1 MGKAFSIMS
10 LLASALK
17 ALLVFAAGLIL
28 WSSLTVAFYS
38 IPGLPGAEVR
48 RVWSLARSGR
58 TAEFTPAQM
67 LEATRRFNVFEGVML
82 PAVAGGLIGLF
93 AAGSGW
99 IRRREL
105 LLGSLLFGALM
116 LAGPLRTWDAAL
128 SFAIGAVGVGS
139 LRLRRTASPAGDQP
153 A

>member
-1 MGKAFSIMS
+1 MI
-10 LLASALK
+10 SALK
-17 ALLVFAAGLIL
+17 AVLVFVAGFVL
-28 WSSLTVAFYS
+28 WSSLTVASSS

-58 TAEFTPAQM
+58 TAEFTPEQM
-67 LEATRRFNVFEGVML
+67 LEATRRFNVFEGWVL
-82 PAVAGGLIGLF
+82 PAVAGALIGLF

-116 LAGPLRTWDAAL
+116 LTGSLRTWDAAL
-128 SFAIGAVGVGS
+128 AFTVGAVGVGS
-139 LRLRRTASPAGDQP
+139 LRLRRTASPAGDQ
-153 A
+153 AA